1 MISCDVCDCFNKL
14 VSVNIGCCS
23 ALTFLSCLVCNVFLI
38 KFPVNGEIIKPVT
51 SSWSVFI
58 QISS

>member
-1 MISCDVCDCFNKL
+1 MICCDLCDCFNKL

-23 ALTFLSCLVCNVFLI
+23 ALWFLSSLVCNVFLI
-38 KFPVNGEIIKPVT
+38 MFPVNAEIIKPVI

-58 QISS
+58 ELSR